1 MPRYTR
7 FLLLFITAALALAAC
22 GQPAPTPEPTA
33 TPAPPPTA
41 TPAPQP
47 TAAPPPEPEPA
58 PTDTSQTTDA
68 PLYLSIFWHQHQPVY
83 FKDPATGVYEKP
95 WVRLHAAKD
104 YVDMAAILEDYP
116 EIAAAFNL
124 TPSLLRQLQD
134 LEAGAKD
141 LYQVYTEIP
150 AAELSD
156 ADKQFVESR
165 FFDINPKIIARF
177 PRYQELADDRAN
189 RANWTEQDWLDL
201 QVLFNL
207 GWTDPDWLAA
217 EPLASLVAQGRDF
230 AEADKGTVLA
240 EHARLVAE
248 VIPLHKRLQDAGQI
262 EITTTPFY
270 HPILPLVFNTDLAKV
285 ATPDIELP
293 NRFSYPLDAVEQV
306 QRGVDFYTETFGQ
319 PPQGMWPAE
328 GAVAQEIV
336 NMVGNAGIQW
346 MATDEEVLA
355 RSLGQTGF
363 ARNAQDTVQDADTLY
378 RPYIASTPNN
388 QVYTLFRDKVISDKV
403 GFTYSGTPGQEAARD
418 FVDRILA
425 IRDQLARSETG
436 QSSGSEGPHLVSVI
450 LDGENAWENYP
461 NDGKEFLHEMYR
473 LLQEEQAKGTIQT
486 ITPGDFIAQYPDQ
499 PRLERLWAGSWVSPD
514 YLTWI
519 GEDEENRAWNVLG
532 QVRAFAEAQRG
543 RVDAET
549 HAAMMEY
556 IYTAEGSDWFWWFGA
571 DQNSGDDGSFDAQF
585 RATLAQV
592 YELAGQPVP
601 TVLKVPIIPEASLP
615 PAAGVTSVISPTI
628 DGLAGAGEWDG
639 AGYFLV
645 EGGVQAN
652 PNQVASQLWYGFD
665 KENAYLRL
673 DARRA
678 WADVGADTRVSFYLG
693 RPGGGA
699 EQPFSRVS
707 VLNDS
712 GSTLLGFGANA
723 LAEVAILDGA
733 ATATFYT
740 VDREG
745 QYTPVGAPLP
755 VGVAGSTLELALPYE
770 LIGKPNAGDALRL
783 RTVLSEGEQRDVES
797 VPAAGPAE
805 LIVPD
810 LGLTTPVLTIDDPEG
825 DDHGPGAYAYPRDS
839 VFQAKTYD
847 LKQFAVSE
855 DEANLIFRFSFYGP
869 LNNNWGAPNG
879 MGIHT
884 LDVYIDA
891 AEGGAR
897 KLLPGRNASLPAG
910 EGWDFALWAEGWTP
924 GLYGPPAEGSSTP
937 QQIGDAGTLSILS
950 DPGQRQITIR
960 VPKKTLA
967 DQLGVA
973 VDELDPAAWRYL
985 GVVLGQEGFPA
996 SGVWRVRDVNVA
1008 AEQWRFGGAPANSTT
1023 HTRIIDVAYPAGFTV
1038 SQEDALSGFTPQNV
1052 PASAFDALSPD
1063 DFAQAPAVPAR

>member
-1 MPRYTR
+1 MK
-7 FLLLFITAALALAAC
+7 ILAKLWILIVVLSLVLAAC
-22 GQPAPTPEPTA
+22 GQPSPTPAPEPQPTTTAAAPEPTA
-33 TPAPPPTA
+33 TPV
-41 TPAPQP
+41 PQP
-47 TAAPPPEPEPA
+47 TPTAEPTAEPA
-58 PTDTSQTTDA
+58 A
-68 PLYLSIFWHQHQPVY
+68 AGPLYLNILWHQHQPVY
-83 FKDPATGVYEKP
+83 FKDPETGVYQKP

-104 YVDMAAILEDYP
+104 YVDMAAILEAYP
-116 EIAAAFNL
+116 DIAATFNL

-134 LEAGAKD
+134 LESGAKD

-150 AAELSD
+150 AAELTD
-156 ADKQFVESR
+156 EQKQFIESR

-177 PRYQELADDRAN
+177 PRYQELADDRADS
-189 RANWTEQDWLDL
+189 ATWTEQDWLDL

-217 EPLASLVAQGRDF
+217 EPLAGLVSQGRDF
-230 AEADKGTVLA
+230 VEADKATVLA

-248 VIPLHKRLQDAGQI
+248 VIPLHRRLQDAGQI
-262 EITTTPFY
+262 EITTTPFF
-270 HPILPLVFNTDLAKV
+270 HPILPLLLNTDLAKV

-293 NRFSYPLDAVEQV
+293 NRFSYPLDAIEQV
-306 QRGVDFYTETFGQ
+306 ERGVQFYTDTFGR
-319 PPQGMWPAE
+319 PPTGMWPAE

-336 NMVGNAGIQW
+336 NMVGSAGIQW

-363 ARNAQDTVQDADTLY
+363 ARNAQDTVQDAATLY
-378 RPYIASTPNN
+378 RPYIASTPNHE
-388 QVYTLFRDKVISDKV
+388 VYTLFRDKVISDKV
-403 GFTYSGTPGQEAARD
+403 GFTYSGSPGAEAARD

-425 IRDQLARSETG
+425 IREQLARSETG
-436 QSSGSEGPHLVSVI
+436 QSGGSEGPHLVSVI
-450 LDGENAWENYP
+450 LDGENAWEHYP
-461 NDGKEFLHEMYR
+461 NDGKEFLNEMYR

-486 ITPGDFIAQYPDQ
+486 ITPSDFIAQFPEQ
-499 PRLERLWAGSWVSPD
+499 PELDRLWAGSWVSPD

-519 GEDEENRAWNVLG
+519 GEPEENRAWDVLG
-532 QVRAFAEAQRG
+532 QVRAFAENQKG
-543 RVDAET
+543 RVDAEIHT
-549 HAAMMEY
+549 QMMDA
-556 IYTAEGSDWFWWFGA
+556 IYTAEGSDWFWWYGA

-601 TVLKVPIIPEASLP
+601 TVLKVPIIPETAQT
-615 PAAGVTSVISPTI
+615 PATGVTGAITPTI
-628 DGLAGAGEWDG
+628 DGLAGEAEWDG
-639 AGYFLV
+639 AGYFLI

-665 KENAYLRL
+665 KDNVYFRL

-678 WADVGADTRVSFYLG
+678 WANVGADTRAGFYLA

-707 VLNDS
+707 LLNDS
-712 GSTLLGFGANA
+712 DSTLLGFGANA
-723 LAEVAILDGA
+723 LAEVAIQDGA

-745 QYTPVGAPLP
+745 QYAPVGDTLP

-770 LIGKPNAGDALRL
+770 LIGKPSAGDALRL
-783 RTVLSEGEQRDVES
+783 RAVISEGEQRDMES
-797 VPAAGPAE
+797 IPATGPAE
-805 LIVPD
+805 LLVPD
-810 LGLTTPVLTIDDPEG
+810 LGLTTPVLTIGDPEG
-825 DDHGPGAYAYPRDS
+825 DDHGPSSYLYPSDS

-884 LDVYIDA
+884 VDVYIDA

-897 KLLPGRNASLPAG
+897 ILLPGRNASLPAG
-910 EGWDFALWAEGWTP
+910 EGWEFALWAEGWTP
-924 GLYGPPAEGSSTP
+924 GLYGPPAEGTSTP
-937 QQIGDAGTLSILS
+937 QQIGDAGTVSILS

-960 VPKKTLA
+960 LPKQTLA

-973 VDELDPAAWRYL
+973 VDELDPASWQYL
-985 GVVLGQEGFPA
+985 GVVLGQEGYPA
-996 SGVWRVRDVNVA
+996 SGVWRVRDVNPA

-1023 HTRIIDVAYPAGFTV
+1023 HTRIVDVAYPADFTV
-1038 SQEDALSGFTPQNV
+1038 SQEDALSSFTPQNT
-1052 PASAFDALSPD
+1052 PSSQFDALSPD
-1063 DFAQAPAVPAR
+1063 DFAQIPLVPTP

>member
-1 MPRYTR
+1 MTR
-7 FLLLFITAALALAAC
+7 QSRILIVLLVFTLALAAC
-22 GQPAPTPEPTA
+22 GQPSPTPVPTATPDPTA
-33 TPAPPPTA
+33 TPAT
-41 TPAPQP
+41 QP
-47 TAAPPPEPEPA
+47 TAAPA
-58 PTDTSQTTDA
+58 PTPTAAPHAAET

-83 FKDPATGVYEKP
+83 FKDPATGVYQKP

-116 EIAAAFNL
+116 GIAAAFNL

-134 LEAGAKD
+134 LENGAKD

-150 AAELSD
+150 AAELTD
-156 ADKQFVESR
+156 EDKQFVESR

-177 PRYQELADDRAN
+177 PRYQTLADDRAN
-189 RANWTEQDWLDL
+189 RANWTTQDWLDL

-207 GWTDPDWLAA
+207 GWTDPDWLAQ
-217 EPLASLVAQGRDF
+217 EPLAGLVAQGQDF
-230 AEADKGTVLA
+230 AEADKVTVLA

-248 VIPLHKRLQDAGQI
+248 VIPLHQRLQDAGQI
-262 EITTTPFY
+262 EITTTPFF
-270 HPILPLVFNTDLAKV
+270 HPILPLVLNTDLARV

-293 NRFSYPLDAVEQV
+293 NRFSYPLDAIEQV
-306 QRGVDFYTETFGQ
+306 ERGVQFYTDTFGQ
-319 PPQGMWPAE
+319 PPKGMWPAE

-355 RSLGQTGF
+355 RSLGQSGF
-363 ARNAQDTVQDADTLY
+363 ARNAEDTVQDAATLY
-378 RPYIASTPNN
+378 RPYIASTPNQ

-425 IRDQLARSETG
+425 IREQLNQLARSETG
-436 QSSGSEGPHLVSVI
+436 QSSGPHLVSVI
-450 LDGENAWENYP
+450 LDGENAWEHYP
-461 NDGKEFLHEMYR
+461 NDGKEFLNEMYR
-473 LLQEEQAKGTIQT
+473 LLQEEQAKGTIRT
-486 ITPGDFIAQYPDQ
+486 ITPSDYITQFPEQ
-499 PRLERLWAGSWVSPD
+499 PKLDKLWAGSWVSPD

-532 QVRAFAEAQRG
+532 QVRAFAENQKG
-543 RVDAET
+543 RVDPAI
-549 HAAMMEY
+549 HAQMMDA
-556 IYTAEGSDWFWWFGA
+556 IYTAEGSDWFWWYGA
-571 DQNSGDDGSFDAQF
+571 DQNSGDDASFDAQF

-601 TVLKVPIIPEASLP
+601 TFLKVPIIPETAQA
-615 PAAGVTSVISPTI
+615 PAAGVTSLLTPTI
-628 DGLAGAGEWDG
+628 DGLAGEGEWEG
-639 AGYFLV
+639 AGYFLI

-678 WADVGADTRVSFYLG
+678 WTDVGADTRVGFYLA

-707 VLNDS
+707 LLNGTD
-712 GSTLLGFGANA
+712 STLLGFGANA
-723 LAEVAILDGA
+723 LAEVAIQNGA

-745 QYTPVGAPLP
+745 QYAPVSDALP
-755 VGVAGSTLELALPYE
+755 VGVAGATLELALPYE
-770 LIGKPNAGDALRL
+770 LVGKPNAGDALRL
-783 RTVLSEGEQRDVES
+783 RTVISEGEQRDVES
-797 VPAAGPAE
+797 VPATGPAE
-805 LIVPD
+805 LLVPD
-810 LGLTTPVLTIDDPEG
+810 LGLTTPVLASDDPEG
-825 DDHGPGAYAYPRDS
+825 DDHGPGSYTYPSDS
-839 VFQAKTYD
+839 VFQSKTYD

-869 LNNNWGAPNG
+869 LNNAWGAPNG

-891 AEGGAR
+891 AEGGER
-897 KLLPGRNASLPAG
+897 KLLPGRNASLPADQ
-910 EGWDFALWAEGWTP
+910 GWEFAVWAEGWTP
-924 GLYGPPAEGSSTP
+924 GLYGPPAEGSPQP
-937 QQIGDAGTLSILS
+937 QQIGDAGTLSIIS

-973 VDELDPAAWRYL
+973 VNALDPAAWRYL

-1023 HTRIIDVAYPAGFTV
+1023 HTRIVDVAYPAGFQV
-1038 SQEDALSGFTPQNV
+1038 SQEAALSTFTPQNV
-1052 PASAFDALSPD
+1052 PAGQFDALSPD
-1063 DFAQAPAVPAR
+1063 DFAQLPAVPAR